1 MKLTIEK
8 HGKDHSL
15 ICKSVHQFATEA
27 VDSIRVNYYGDV
39 VVDNWHDDSLAS
51 EELTTETADYIDI
64 KGALPSSFI
73 YRFYYSDI
81 NDIIIKSAIDYPYF
95 SCRYFRKSETCSI
108 YLYKR
113 DSNRMTPDYAGHVDN
128 YHYITMVADPKLA
141 INKSRASNATDLT
154 EVTNERLS
162 E

>member
-1 MKLTIEK
+1 MKITIEK
-8 HGKDHSL
+8 HNAKHAL
-15 ICKSVHQFATEA
+15 ICKSVHQFATES

-39 VVDNWHDDSLAS
+39 VVDDMDDESLAS
-51 EELTTETADYIDI
+51 EELTIETADYIDI

-73 YRFYYSDI
+73 YRFYDSDI

-95 SCRYFRKSETCSI
+95 SCRYFCKSETCSI

-113 DSNRMTPDYAGHVDN
+113 DSNRMTPDYAGHVDS
-128 YHYITMVADPKLA
+128 YHFITMVVDPKLS
-141 INKSRASNATDLT
+141 INKAYCYTATPST
-154 EVTNERLS
+154 EVNDERLS